1 MIQEEQQ
8 REEERLEMLPEN
20 ERTRSAGLTKETVF
34 YSEMKHFMK
43 ENIEAKKLDCDFEDS
58 SWFVCSPVV
67 ALAWLSTYIS
77 QSIESKKLTM
87 LDFLDGEYDVNCDID
102 CRGCEITVD
111 IMLSQKTG
119 DDNLA
124 VRVEGKLF
132 ANSTGDR
139 FKVQWYKKEGNDLLV
154 TALLM
159 DAKECTAALYKKE
172 QPLVK

>member
-20 ERTRSAGLTKETVF
+20 ERTRSAGLPKETVF
-34 YSEMKHFMK
+34 YSEMKHFEK
-43 ENIEAKKLDCDFEDS
+43 ENIEAKKVNFDFEDS
-58 SWFVCSPVV
+58 NWFSCSPVA

-77 QSIESKKLTM
+77 QAIESKKLTM
-87 LDFLDGEYDVNCDID
+87 LDFLDGEYDVNCGID
-102 CRGCEITVD
+102 CRGCEITID

-124 VRVEGKLF
+124 VRVKGDLLI
-132 ANSTGDR
+132 NSKGDK

-159 DAKECTAALYKKE
+159 DVKECTAALYKKQ